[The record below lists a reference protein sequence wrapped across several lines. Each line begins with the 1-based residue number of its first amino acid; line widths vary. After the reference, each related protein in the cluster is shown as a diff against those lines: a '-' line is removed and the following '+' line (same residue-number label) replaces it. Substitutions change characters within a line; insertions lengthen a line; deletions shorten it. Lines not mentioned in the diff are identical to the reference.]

1 MIRELII
8 IVVGTTA
15 FCLLFHLPKRHL
27 PLALFGTALCWG
39 LYRLL
44 YARIDNLLCAVL
56 VVSMFSA
63 AYAELVA
70 KHVRAPATLFLI
82 PTLIPLVPG
91 NSVYLMM
98 LGLVRGDREAMEL
111 YGTLTAQW
119 AVGLAAGISLVAVVH
134 QILHQP
140 KPKRRRARPRLC
152 LSYHRS
158 GKKKRKNT
166 NACSPVWAARI
177 SDGQKP
183 RRVSPRTAK

>member
-1 MIRELII
+1 M
-8 IVVGTTA
+8 
-15 FCLLFHLPKRHL
+15 
-27 PLALFGTALCWG
+27 
-39 LYRLL
+39 

-140 KPKRRRARPRLC
+140 KPKR
-152 LSYHRS
+152 
-158 GKKKRKNT
+158 
-166 NACSPVWAARI
+166 
-177 SDGQKP
+177 
-183 RRVSPRTAK
+183 

>member
-70 KHVRAPATLFLI
+70 SYTPEQ
-82 PTLIPLVPG
+82 
-91 NSVYLMM
+91 
-98 LGLVRGDREAMEL
+98 REVIRRMTEA
-111 YGTLTAQW
+111 
-119 AVGLAAGISLVAVVH
+119 
-134 QILHQP
+134 
-140 KPKRRRARPRLC
+140 KRQARLCRERARWPEGSQGTHPSEC
-152 LSYHRS
+152 
-158 GKKKRKNT
+158 
-166 NACSPVWAARI
+166 AWPEEPAE
-177 SDGQKP
+177 
-183 RRVSPRTAK
+183 

>member
-27 PLALFGTALCWG
+27 PLAL
-39 LYRLL
+39 
-44 YARIDNLLCAVL
+44 
-56 VVSMFSA
+56 
-63 AYAELVA
+63 YAEFLA
-70 KHVRAPATLFLI
+70 WFMGAPATLFLI

-140 KPKRRRARPRLC
+140 KPKR
-152 LSYHRS
+152 
-158 GKKKRKNT
+158 
-166 NACSPVWAARI
+166 
-177 SDGQKP
+177 
-183 RRVSPRTAK
+183 

>member
-56 VVSMFSA
+56 VVSMVSA

-140 KPKRRRARPRLC
+140 KPKR
-152 LSYHRS
+152 
-158 GKKKRKNT
+158 
-166 NACSPVWAARI
+166 
-177 SDGQKP
+177 
-183 RRVSPRTAK
+183 